1 MTAYAPPRVTFV
13 GSDPKIPALRA
24 AIKRLSRVGYLREF
38 YWYHHGATR
47 FVGLWQA
54 RNRRTRV
61 LMAKVQDANNVS
73 R

>member
-1 MTAYAPPRVTFV
+1 MTTYETPRVTFV
-13 GSDPKIPALRA
+13 GADPKIPALRA
-24 AIKRLSRVGYLREF
+24 AIKRVSRRSYLCGF
-38 YWYHHGATR
+38 YWHKCGGCKR

-61 LMAKVQDANNVS
+61 LMWRVREANA